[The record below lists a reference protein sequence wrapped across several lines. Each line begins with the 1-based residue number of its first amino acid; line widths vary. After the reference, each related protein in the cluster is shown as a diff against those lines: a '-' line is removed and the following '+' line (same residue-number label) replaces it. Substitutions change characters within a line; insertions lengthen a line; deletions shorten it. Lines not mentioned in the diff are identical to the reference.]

1 MKRKIYGVPGQL
13 ECHLIVHSG
22 PSMAKVTFRGGSIT
36 DIVRCPARYAT
47 SKLVEQVFIENSQ
60 EFQAGKIVLMDSLE
74 IPDDAEELARKAALA
89 KKATAPIAEPTTPV
103 AQTVPT
109 PETTVAPTP
118 EPTNV
123 PSGNAEGAEVDTAE
137 RQDNGNGGD
146 NVADTDAYDGV
157 QTIEV
162 GCKAD
167 AVEWL
172 KEHYPEKGYNGNN
185 LRANA
190 AFEAAC
196 NEAGVCFVIKNA

>member
-22 PSMAKVTFRGGSIT
+22 PSMAKVPFRGGSIT

-74 IPDDAEELARKAALA
+74 IPDDAEEKARKAALA
-89 KKATAPIAEPTTPV
+89 KNATAPIAESTTPV
-103 AQTVPT
+103 TEPVPT

-123 PSGNAEGAEVDTAE
+123 PSVNAEGPEVDTAE
-137 RQDNGNGGD
+137 TQDSG
-146 NVADTDAYDGV
+146 DGV

-172 KEHYPEKGYNGNN
+172 KERYPEKGYNGNN
-185 LRANA
+185 LRAKA

-196 NEAGVCFVIKNA
+196 NEAGVRFIIKNA